1 LLNAKVGL
9 VQQILQNLGNDIATL
24 EDLPAPVVRTGQFM
38 QESVEVTLASFAAVE
53 ALHAV
58 A

>member
-38 QESVEVTLASFAAVE
+38 QESVGVTPASFAAVE
-53 ALHAV
+53 ALHAD